1 VTWAIKEKSY
11 SQRRACSLVGL
22 HPKTYRYASLRP
34 SDDGLRER
42 LRALGS
48 QRRRFGYR
56 RLGLLLEREGIRLSH
71 KKLYR
76 LYTEER
82 LTVRKRGGR
91 KRALGTRAPM
101 TVPQGRNQRWS
112 LDFVADTL
120 ASGRRFR
127 ILTLVDD
134 FTRECLALVV
144 DTLLTGLRVARE
156 LDRVAEVRGYPC
168 MVVSDNGTEL
178 TSNAVLAW
186 QQHRGIEWHY
196 IAPGKPMQ
204 NGFVESFNGRLR
216 DECLNEHLFANLNQA
231 RQIIEHWRTDY
242 NTARPHSS
250 LNGLTPTEFAAR
262 PDPGQ
267 NRNRLSL

>member
-120 ASGRRFR
+120 ASGRLYPGVPRS
-127 ILTLVDD
+127 
-134 FTRECLALVV
+134 
-144 DTLLTGLRVARE
+144 
-156 LDRVAEVRGYPC
+156 RG
-168 MVVSDNGTEL
+168 GHF
-178 TSNAVLAW
+178 A
-186 QQHRGIEWHY
+186 HR
-196 IAPGKPMQ
+196 AT
-204 NGFVESFNGRLR
+204 
-216 DECLNEHLFANLNQA
+216 C
-231 RQIIEHWRTDY
+231 RT
-242 NTARPHSS
+242 
-250 LNGLTPTEFAAR
+250 
-262 PDPGQ
+262 
-267 NRNRLSL
+267 